1 MLTVRSFAQLLKD
14 NYTGRLDS
22 EADQYLNYM
31 LQASNRMMEL
41 TKGLLEYSRIGVVG
55 KLVLVACNLIL
66 GTVINDFDIKIR
78 ESNATIEFENLPTIN
93 GYGQELHVLFQ
104 NLISNALKFRK
115 RDMPLVISIS
125 SQRESGNWLFKVSDN
140 GIGIPEKD
148 IDEIFVIFKRLH
160 DRTEIEGNG
169 IGLAHC
175 KKIVELHGGSIWVES
190 TFGHGSTFYFTLAV

>member
-1 MLTVRSFAQLLKD
+1 
-14 NYTGRLDS
+14 
-22 EADQYLNYM
+22 M

-41 TKGLLEYSRIGVVG
+41 TKGLLEYSRIGVER
-55 KLVLVACNLIL
+55 KLDLVDCNLIL
-66 GTVINDFDIKIR
+66 STIINDLDIKIR
-78 ESNATIEFENLPTIN
+78 ESNATIEFEDLPTIN

-115 RDMPLVISIS
+115 KDRSLLISIS
-125 SQRESGNWLFKVSDN
+125 AQREIGRWLFKVSDN

-148 IDEIFVIFKRLH
+148 MDEIFVIFKRLH

-190 TFGHGSTFYFTLAV
+190 TFGQGSTFYFTVAI